1 MSNKVKELKNIT
13 NLIIDEFNA
22 DKDINE
28 LLEKRNNIISEII
41 NDKESKEENKEMYI
55 ELEIEKDEKKL
66 VSLLKKNKDIS
77 KEEKGI

>member
-41 NDKESKEENKEMYI
+41 NDSI
-55 ELEIEKDEKKL
+55 IIKK
-66 VSLLKKNKDIS
+66 
-77 KEEKGI
+77 